1 MDRNE
6 AVAHLKARLTNKNLI
21 KHSLAVEAIM
31 SDLAEILSEDKLIW
45 SLAGLLH
52 DIDLDRINN
61 DMSKHSLVGAE
72 ILDMLGVD
80 EAIIYA
86 VKAHNAFHGIERR
99 RKIDKALYCADPMSG
114 MITACA
120 LILPDKSLNEVDVE
134 FVIKRMKEKG
144 FAKGVNREAIME
156 CELLGLSLESFIE
169 ISLNAMKRIK
179 VELEL

>member
-1 MDRNE
+1 
-6 AVAHLKARLTNKNLI
+6 
-21 KHSLAVEAIM
+21 
-31 SDLAEILSEDKLIW
+31 
-45 SLAGLLH
+45 
-52 DIDLDRINN
+52 
-61 DMSKHSLVGAE
+61 
-72 ILDMLGVD
+72 
-80 EAIIYA
+80 
-86 VKAHNAFHGIERR
+86 
-99 RKIDKALYCADPMSG
+99 MSG

-144 FAKGVNREAIME
+144 VAKGVNREAIME